1 MLKYETKR
9 LIIRNYTELD
19 LHDLHMLISDKV
31 TMRFLDDISTDT
43 LEETR
48 ENLQHAI
55 ANADG
60 HYFCI
65 CDKHTG
71 KFIGSVG
78 YTTTSTTPLGKI
90 GHLGFFILPKFHG
103 NGYTPEAAKR
113 VLEFAFIEDGYTC
126 ITTGCHKGNVPSQK
140 VIGKLGFG
148 KESESIDRLE
158 YALNKNEY
166 LKVQGGCQHD

>member
-1 MLKYETKR
+1 MPKYETER
-9 LIIRNYTELD
+9 LLVRDYTDSD
-19 LHDLHMLISDKV
+19 LHDLHSLISDKV
-31 TMRFLDDISTDT
+31 TMHFLADISTNT

-55 ANADG
+55 ANTDG

-71 KFIGSVG
+71 EFIGSVG
-78 YTTTSTTPLGKI
+78 YTITDTTPLNKI

-113 VLEFAFIEDGYTC
+113 VLEFAFLEDGCTR
-126 ITTGCHKGNVPSQK
+126 ITTGCHKDNIASQK
-140 VIGKLGFG
+140 VIAKLGFH
-148 KESESIDRLE
+148 KEEESLHRFE
-158 YALNKNEY
+158 YALNKNDY
-166 LKVQGGCQHD
+166 LTIQNGGQHA